1 MGTPDQ
7 YEPVLRVE
15 RGRAGEEELAAPTVV
30 PLALG
35 AGGAPARRDRPLNGS
50 RWWRRPRAYRGP
62 RGRQ

>member
-15 RGRAGEEELAAPTVV
+15 RGRAGEEKPAALTVV
-30 PLALG
+30 PLAPG
-35 AGGAPARRDRPLNGS
+35 AGRAPARRGRPVNGS
-50 RWWRRPRAYRGP
+50 RRRRRPRAYRGP

>member
-7 YEPVLRVE
+7 YEPVPRVE
-15 RGRAGEEELAAPTVV
+15 RGRAGEEEPAAPTVV

-35 AGGAPARRDRPLNGS
+35 AGGAPARRGGPLNGS